1 MTAAIQHV
9 LLMSLLVWVG
19 LLNMSIQQASCT
31 ADKDH
36 RHSSI
41 YNGNT
46 TTYMYTG
53 HNRNLN
59 SVFNK
64 PGDLG
69 GADSAGAC
77 DHSTRSN
84 TQLQSYFDGMASI
97 YRDAGMTQTTCLPLH
112 KDCGWGSRV
121 KTGDEKDKKLPL
133 FVLSIGLEGAG
144 HHLWTELLGQPV
156 FDCVWTNARHYHRDI
171 ADGVPRNSAN
181 SLKMGL
187 DEHFKIRKQM
197 GKDPCRSIYDAED
210 SFPTG
215 AIRKSGRVF
224 MRPDIVTL
232 QQLDGEVLNVKY
244 LIIVRNTT
252 DTALSALRRNFFE
265 TVDQELR
272 TVEHTLTYI
281 EAALR
286 GCATVICIHKV

>member
-1 MTAAIQHV
+1 
-9 LLMSLLVWVG
+9 
-19 LLNMSIQQASCT
+19 
-31 ADKDH
+31 
-36 RHSSI
+36 
-41 YNGNT
+41 
-46 TTYMYTG
+46 
-53 HNRNLN
+53 
-59 SVFNK
+59 
-64 PGDLG
+64 
-69 GADSAGAC
+69 
-77 DHSTRSN
+77 
-84 TQLQSYFDGMASI
+84 
-97 YRDAGMTQTTCLPLH
+97 
-112 KDCGWGSRV
+112 
-121 KTGDEKDKKLPL
+121 
-133 FVLSIGLEGAG
+133 
-144 HHLWTELLGQPV
+144 
-156 FDCVWTNARHYHRDI
+156 
-171 ADGVPRNSAN
+171 
-181 SLKMGL
+181 MGL

-232 QQLDGEVLNVKY
+232 QQLDGEVLNIKY

>member
-1 MTAAIQHV
+1 MNAATIQHV
-9 LLMSLLVWVG
+9 FMGLLVWVG
-19 LLNMSIQQASCT
+19 LLNMSIQLASCT
-31 ADKDH
+31 ADKEEH
-36 RHSSI
+36 RRGI
-41 YNGNT
+41 FNGNT
-46 TTYMYTG
+46 TYSSSSG

-64 PGDLG
+64 PSDLG
-69 GADSAGAC
+69 GADSSGTC
-77 DHSTRSN
+77 DQSTRSN
-84 TQLQSYFDGMASI
+84 PLLQSYFDGMASI
-97 YRDAGMTQTTCLPLH
+97 YRDAGMAQTTCLPLH
-112 KDCGWGSRV
+112 QDCGWGSRI
-121 KTGDEKDKKLPL
+121 KTGNEKERKLPL

-171 ADGVPRNSAN
+171 ADGVPRNSAH

-232 QQLDGEVLNVKY
+232 QQLDGEVLDVKY

-286 GCATVICIHKV
+286 GCVTTMCIHEV